1 MVGLEISKTQILH
14 ENINKSGYKNLKNE
28 KYVRMK
34 DTRITHDFI
43 APNKESFLTT
53 TCAKSCYKN
62 IKSKQDLLK
71 IKALFLIESQS

>member
-1 MVGLEISKTQILH
+1 
-14 ENINKSGYKNLKNE
+14 
-28 KYVRMK
+28 MK
-34 DTRITHDFI
+34 DMCIIRDLI

>member
-1 MVGLEISKTQILH
+1 MIGLEISKTQILH
-14 ENINKSGYKNLKNE
+14 EDINKSGYKNLKNE

-53 TCAKSCYKN
+53 AYAKPYYKN
-62 IKSKQDLLK
+62 IK
-71 IKALFLIESQS
+71 

>member
-1 MVGLEISKTQILH
+1 M
-14 ENINKSGYKNLKNE
+14 NKSGYKNLKNE
-28 KYVRMK
+28 RHVKYK

-71 IKALFLIESQS
+71 IKALFLIELQS

>member
-1 MVGLEISKTQILH
+1 MIIKIVRLQVVGLEISKTQILH
-14 ENINKSGYKNLKNE
+14 ENINKSGYKNPKNE

-53 TCAKSCYKN
+53 TCMKSCYKN
-62 IKSKQDLLK
+62 IK
-71 IKALFLIESQS
+71 

>member
-14 ENINKSGYKNLKNE
+14 ENINKSGYKNLKND

-43 APNKESFLTT
+43 APNKEAF
-53 TCAKSCYKN
+53 
-62 IKSKQDLLK
+62 
-71 IKALFLIESQS
+71 